1 MNAAP
6 PHPTKGLSLILEHCA
21 RLNSFEHGRPSAVL
35 RLEQLVGDELARR
48 LLTALAGDH
57 RSRSQPI

>member
-6 PHPTKGLSLILEHCA
+6 PHPTRGLSLILEHCA
-21 RLNSFEHGRPSAVL
+21 RLNTFEQGRPSAAL

-48 LLTALAGDH
+48 LLAALAGDH
-57 RSRSQPI
+57 RSRPQLV